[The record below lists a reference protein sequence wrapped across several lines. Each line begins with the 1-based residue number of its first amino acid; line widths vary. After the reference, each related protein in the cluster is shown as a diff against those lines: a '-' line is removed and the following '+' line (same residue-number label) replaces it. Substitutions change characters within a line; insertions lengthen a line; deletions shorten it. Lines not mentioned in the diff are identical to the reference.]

1 MNEALLVEAIRG
13 KRKVTRKSR
22 SVLATA
28 LCFCLLG
35 MSQTTFSQ
43 VPIAKQIDSTNQTV
57 LKPSTSSEEHQ
68 ASAIPPLHIGK
79 PNPYT
84 ANQIREMLLKVAAL
98 KDVSKDGAEIL
109 EIFRL
114 PSSKPLLVGSGKL
127 LPGSTGYYLKF
138 NKDWYFDMFFSR
150 DIETQF
156 SQFFF
161 GWGEDPNE
169 KTVQISPS
177 PPTNLCIE
185 PQPFLEG
192 IEGAGWQLKYKT
204 DTNDLPIIFQYR
216 RDNSQTLAVFFSHQ
230 ELCLLKI
237 RISWNVNFF

>member
-1 MNEALLVEAIRG
+1 MNKVLLVKAIRG
-13 KRKVTRKSR
+13 NRQVTKKSR
-22 SVLATA
+22 SALATA

-43 VPIAKQIDSTNQTV
+43 VSIAKKIDSTNQTV
-57 LKPSTSSEEHQ
+57 LKPSTNSGEYQ
-68 ASAIPPLHIGK
+68 ARVNPTSKFGPPY
-79 PNPYT
+79 PYT
-84 ANQIREMLLKVAAL
+84 ADQLRDMLFKVVAL
-98 KDVSKDGAEIL
+98 KDASKDGAEIL

-127 LPGSTGYYLKF
+127 LPGSTGYYLKSS
-138 NKDWYFDMFFSR
+138 KDWYFDMLFSR

-161 GWGEDPNE
+161 GWGQDPNE

-216 RDNSQTLAVFFSHQ
+216 RDNSQSLAVFFPIKN
-230 ELCLLKI
+230 C
-237 RISWNVNFF
+237 VC